1 MLSSSAAAAG
11 ERAAAAVVAAR
22 LRRRQTMTKIKRETH
37 TIVAGLVGTKSAA
50 QTAD

>member
-1 MLSSSAAAAG
+1 MLSSSAAAAAG
-11 ERAAAAVVAAR
+11 ERAAVVTER